1 MCVTRIGGAR
11 AWRRQVHRV
20 GRESVALLC
29 DRLRRQCVAACVP
42 GNTLRQIHQL
52 SVRLL
57 CDGLAQLRVF
67 PGLTKDTL
75 ASGAYQAV
83 YPHSVG
89 APHDTLL
96 LRAWGV

>member
-1 MCVTRIGGAR
+1 MHLVA
-11 AWRRQVHRV
+11 
-20 GRESVALLC
+20 RESVALLC

-42 GNTLRQIHQL
+42 GNTLRHIHQL

>member
-1 MCVTRIGGAR
+1 MTRTGEAR
-11 AWRRQVHRV
+11 AWRQQVHLPA
-20 GRESVALLC
+20 RESVTRLC

-89 APHDTLL
+89 APLQTFW
-96 LRAWGV
+96 LRACGV